1 VSAVADGPAR
11 RAASHIVLYR
21 EADAQCVIETGQH
34 HLSNIV
40 HRKYCQLSSTNGCR
54 LVYYTERTKL
64 TTLCDDRRA
73 VAKFFKTTVWDKFNK
88 EVGPLPGI
96 EDIQISLRSWVG
108 YGEGSLCVKTSWI
121 RPAVSTKLRHDR
133 HSDRASRASRR

>member
-1 VSAVADGPAR
+1 MTSVSCR
-11 RAASHIVLYR
+11 RWTRATRCLTHR
-21 EADAQCVIETGQH
+21 ADAQCVIETRQH

-40 HRKYCQLSSTNGCR
+40 HRKYCQLSSTNDGR

-73 VAKFFKTTVWDKFNK
+73 VAKFFKTTVWDKCNK

-96 EDIQISLRSWVG
+96 EDIQISLDHGWDTAK
-108 YGEGSLCVKTSWI
+108 E
-121 RPAVSTKLRHDR
+121 
-133 HSDRASRASRR
+133 ASV